1 MLYDLAMRWAMRVV
15 ELNLVPD
22 FLLRRGIRLLLAAR
36 LKEIKAPN
44 TEEQQKRLMARPPP
58 AWRRAA

>member
-1 MLYDLAMRWAMRVV
+1 MLYDVAMRWAMRVI

-36 LKEIKAPN
+36 LKEIKAPS
-44 TEEQQKRLMARPPP
+44 TEEQQKRLMARLPL
-58 AWRRAA
+58 AGRDVA